1 MTQLALGAT
10 AVDRAAPRSRTVR
23 LTAGAVAA
31 VVTALSAVT
40 LLLSV
45 ANGVSPARFLDG
57 NQANGWVAGLASGV
71 LAGLIIYAQP
81 HNRLWIVF
89 AIEGLLVS
97 ASVAANAYVEF
108 AAHTA
113 HRPLPGLTLAAWCSG
128 TWWVPGMLVQ
138 VGAVPMF
145 FPDGRIRSPAWR
157 WPARILVA
165 AIAAGSLLA
174 LTTQALMPP
183 GYTNPFDPP
192 SAERLEMIALAV
204 CAAAAFIGGVVAT
217 VDLVVSMRS
226 VDGVQRRRHAWFLI
240 SCVLTVLFVL
250 APLPEFARFALMVL
264 ATAAVGV
271 GIVWYGLYDIEPL
284 LSRTIAYAVLTSAAV
299 GAYLA
304 VTVAVGARLSGGI
317 VPAVAAAVVAIV
329 LAGTRLRLQ
338 RWVEWL
344 LYGERRDPLAALIS
358 LGTRLSTSLD
368 AEAVLPAVVDTVRE
382 SLKMPYAA
390 IQLAGDDRVTVE
402 SGRPVG
408 TCNRFPVVHAGQ
420 PVGTLIVGTRRG
432 EARLNAADTRVL
444 QAFAR
449 QAGVA
454 IHDVGVTRELRHA
467 REALV
472 LAREEERR
480 RIRRDLHDGL
490 GPAQAGISL
499 GLEGATQRVR
509 PAASDVGDLLD
520 SLRAETAMCV
530 DEVKRI
536 VSDLRP
542 AALDEIG
549 LLAALHQHVELI
561 ASRTD
566 GLHIDLQADQLP
578 ALPAAVEAAAYRI
591 ALEALTNVVRHSHA
605 EHCWLEVRINGA
617 LQLSITDNGVG
628 LPGGG
633 ERRGMGLTSMSVR
646 ADELGGRCTVTSHD
660 GRGTVVTA
668 TLPVGRPWKP

>member
-1 MTQLALGAT
+1 
-10 AVDRAAPRSRTVR
+10 
-23 LTAGAVAA
+23 
-31 VVTALSAVT
+31 
-40 LLLSV
+40 
-45 ANGVSPARFLDG
+45 
-57 NQANGWVAGLASGV
+57 
-71 LAGLIIYAQP
+71 
-81 HNRLWIVF
+81 
-89 AIEGLLVS
+89 
-97 ASVAANAYVEF
+97 
-108 AAHTA
+108 
-113 HRPLPGLTLAAWCSG
+113 
-128 TWWVPGMLVQ
+128 
-138 VGAVPMF
+138 
-145 FPDGRIRSPAWR
+145 
-157 WPARILVA
+157 
-165 AIAAGSLLA
+165 
-174 LTTQALMPP
+174 
-183 GYTNPFDPP
+183 
-192 SAERLEMIALAV
+192 
-204 CAAAAFIGGVVAT
+204 
-217 VDLVVSMRS
+217 
-226 VDGVQRRRHAWFLI
+226 
-240 SCVLTVLFVL
+240 
-250 APLPEFARFALMVL
+250 
-264 ATAAVGV
+264 
-271 GIVWYGLYDIEPL
+271 
-284 LSRTIAYAVLTSAAV
+284 
-299 GAYLA
+299 
-304 VTVAVGARLSGGI
+304 
-317 VPAVAAAVVAIV
+317 
-329 LAGTRLRLQ
+329 
-338 RWVEWL
+338 
-344 LYGERRDPLAALIS
+344 
-358 LGTRLSTSLD
+358 
-368 AEAVLPAVVDTVRE
+368 
-382 SLKMPYAA
+382 
-390 IQLAGDDRVTVE
+390 
-402 SGRPVG
+402 
-408 TCNRFPVVHAGQ
+408 
-420 PVGTLIVGTRRG
+420 VGTLIVGTRRG

-490 GPAQAGISL
+490 GPALAGISL